1 MITLVEVLQRTT
13 TFFEQ
18 KGIPSARLD
27 AQLILGKVL
36 GLDRVK
42 LYLNF
47 DRPMADPELETLR
60 PLVRRRGEREP
71 MAWVL
76 GTKEFYGRDFDVGPG
91 VLVPRPDT
99 ETLIEKL
106 LAAFGSEEGSVPAPL
121 YVADIGSGS
130 GCIGI
135 TLALEDAR
143 VRVYAIDA
151 SPEAL
156 EYTRKN
162 IEKHALKDRVAALNG
177 RDLAVPAA
185 RRIDWVVS
193 NPPYIPSAAIAGLQ
207 PEVALREPKLALDGG
222 ADGLD
227 MYRRLIPLAAQ
238 RAQVGIAFEVGEG
251 QAEAVRNLLTAAGFP
266 AQIHNDLSGI
276 GRVVIGARGS
286 SAGGTLY
293 AAP

>member
-47 DRPMADPELETLR
+47 DRPIADPELETLR

-71 MAWVL
+71 LAWVL

-106 LAAFGSEEGSVPAPL
+106 LAAFGSAEGSDPAPL
-121 YVADIGSGS
+121 YVADVGSGS

-135 TLALEDAR
+135 TLALEDPR

-177 RDLAVPAA
+177 RDLAVPSA

-251 QAEAVRNLLTAAGFP
+251 QAEAVRDLLTAAGFA

-276 GRVVIGARGS
+276 GRAVIGARGS
-286 SAGGTLY
+286 SDGGTLY
-293 AAP
+293 AAL